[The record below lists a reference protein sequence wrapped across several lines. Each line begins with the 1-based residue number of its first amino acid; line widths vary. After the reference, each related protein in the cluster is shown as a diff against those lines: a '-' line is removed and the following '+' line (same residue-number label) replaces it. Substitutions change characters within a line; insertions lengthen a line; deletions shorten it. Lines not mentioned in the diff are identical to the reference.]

1 MAILKNKTQ
10 GNYTIVSNGILKNQS
25 LSLKDRG
32 LIITLLSL
40 PDNWAFTI
48 NGLSK
53 IIPDG
58 KDSIKNSLKHLEELG
73 YVSKTQSRGEFGK
86 YGNIVIEVH
95 ETPILPI
102 VENPLTEKPSTENP
116 LTEKPLTGKPVPENL
131 SQYNNNKYNTNK
143 SIIHQSI
150 NPSINNQN
158 VDGLVDMDESENYIY
173 LKNLIKK
180 NIEYDI
186 LSDQFKDL
194 TDKDILDQIVDL
206 ITEICS
212 FAKKDILIN
221 GNHIPSALVKTKF
234 LKLDSSNIQY
244 VMEELKKGTS
254 KIKNPHSYLISMLYN
269 AQNTQNVHY
278 QSAVN
283 SDMRNIGSKIYD

>member
-40 PDNWAFTI
+40 PDNWTFTI

-102 VENPLTEKPSTENP
+102 VENPLTEN
-116 LTEKPLTGKPVPENL
+116 PLTGKPVPENL

-150 NPSINNQN
+150 HPSINNQN

>member
-1 MAILKNKTQ
+1 M
-10 GNYTIVSNGILKNQS
+10 
-25 LSLKDRG
+25 
-32 LIITLLSL
+32 
-40 PDNWAFTI
+40 
-48 NGLSK
+48 
-53 IIPDG
+53 
-58 KDSIKNSLKHLEELG
+58 
-73 YVSKTQSRGEFGK
+73 
-86 YGNIVIEVH
+86 IEVH

-102 VENPLTEKPSTENP
+102 VENPLTENPSTENP
-116 LTEKPLTGKPVPENL
+116 LTENPLTGKPVPENL

-150 NPSINNQN
+150 HPSINSQN

>member
-102 VENPLTEKPSTENP
+102 VENPLTENPSTENP
-116 LTEKPLTGKPVPENL
+116 LTENPLTGKPVPENL

-150 NPSINNQN
+150 HPSINNQN

-278 QSAVN
+278 QS
-283 SDMRNIGSKIYD
+283 GSKIYD

>member
-102 VENPLTEKPSTENP
+102 VENPLTEN
-116 LTEKPLTGKPVPENL
+116 PLTGKPVPENL

-150 NPSINNQN
+150 HPLS
-158 VDGLVDMDESENYIY
+158 
-173 LKNLIKK
+173 LI
-180 NIEYDI
+180 
-186 LSDQFKDL
+186 
-194 TDKDILDQIVDL
+194 
-206 ITEICS
+206 
-212 FAKKDILIN
+212 
-221 GNHIPSALVKTKF
+221 HI
-234 LKLDSSNIQY
+234 
-244 VMEELKKGTS
+244 
-254 KIKNPHSYLISMLYN
+254 
-269 AQNTQNVHY
+269 
-278 QSAVN
+278 
-283 SDMRNIGSKIYD
+283 

>member
-102 VENPLTEKPSTENP
+102 VENPLTENPSTE
-116 LTEKPLTGKPVPENL
+116 T
-131 SQYNNNKYNTNK
+131 
-143 SIIHQSI
+143 
-150 NPSINNQN
+150 
-158 VDGLVDMDESENYIY
+158 
-173 LKNLIKK
+173 
-180 NIEYDI
+180 
-186 LSDQFKDL
+186 
-194 TDKDILDQIVDL
+194 
-206 ITEICS
+206 
-212 FAKKDILIN
+212 
-221 GNHIPSALVKTKF
+221 
-234 LKLDSSNIQY
+234 
-244 VMEELKKGTS
+244 
-254 KIKNPHSYLISMLYN
+254 
-269 AQNTQNVHY
+269 
-278 QSAVN
+278 
-283 SDMRNIGSKIYD
+283 R

>member
-10 GNYTIVSNGILKNQS
+10 ENYTIVSNGILKNQS

-102 VENPLTEKPSTENP
+102 VENPLTEN
-116 LTEKPLTGKPVPENL
+116 PLTGKPVPENL

-150 NPSINNQN
+150 HPSINNQN

>member
-73 YVSKTQSRGEFGK
+73 YVSKTQNRGEFGK

-102 VENPLTEKPSTENP
+102 VENPLTEKP

-150 NPSINNQN
+150 HPSINNQN

>member
-73 YVSKTQSRGEFGK
+73 YVSKTQNRGEFGK

-102 VENPLTEKPSTENP
+102 VENP

-150 NPSINNQN
+150 HPSINNQN

>member
-73 YVSKTQSRGEFGK
+73 YVSKTQNRGEFGK

-102 VENPLTEKPSTENP
+102 VEKPSTENP

-150 NPSINNQN
+150 HPSINNQN

>member
-58 KDSIKNSLKHLEELG
+58 KDSIKNSLKHLEKLG
-73 YVSKTQSRGEFGK
+73 YVSKTQNRGEFGK

-102 VENPLTEKPSTENP
+102 VENPLTEN
-116 LTEKPLTGKPVPENL
+116 PLTGKPVPENL

-150 NPSINNQN
+150 HPSINSQN

>member
-102 VENPLTEKPSTENP
+102 VENPSTENP
-116 LTEKPLTGKPVPENL
+116 LTENPLTGKPVPENL

-150 NPSINNQN
+150 HPSINNQN

>member
-73 YVSKTQSRGEFGK
+73 YVSKTQNRSEVGK

-102 VENPLTEKPSTENP
+102 VEKPLTENP
-116 LTEKPLTGKPVPENL
+116 LTGKPLTGKPVPENL

-150 NPSINNQN
+150 HPSINNQN

-173 LKNLIKK
+173 LKNSIKK

>member
-10 GNYTIVSNGILKNQS
+10 GNYTIVSNGILKDQS

-102 VENPLTEKPSTENP
+102 VENPLTEN
-116 LTEKPLTGKPVPENL
+116 PLTGKPVPENL

-150 NPSINNQN
+150 HPSINNQN

>member
-102 VENPLTEKPSTENP
+102 VENPLTENPSTENP
-116 LTEKPLTGKPVPENL
+116 LTENPLTGKPVPENL
-131 SQYNNNKYNTNK
+131 SQYNTNK

-150 NPSINNQN
+150 HPSINNQN

>member
-102 VENPLTEKPSTENP
+102 VENPLTENPSTEN
-116 LTEKPLTGKPVPENL
+116 PLTGKPVPENL

-150 NPSINNQN
+150 HPSINNQN

>member
-86 YGNIVIEVH
+86 YGNIVIEIH

-102 VENPLTEKPSTENP
+102 VENPLTENPSTEN
-116 LTEKPLTGKPVPENL
+116 PLTGKPVPENL

-150 NPSINNQN
+150 HPSINNQN

>member
-58 KDSIKNSLKHLEELG
+58 KDSIKNSLKHLEKLG
-73 YVSKTQSRGEFGK
+73 YVSKTQNRGEFGK

-102 VENPLTEKPSTENP
+102 VENPLTENP
-116 LTEKPLTGKPVPENL
+116 LTENPLTGKPVPENL

-150 NPSINNQN
+150 HPSINSQN

>member
-73 YVSKTQSRGEFGK
+73 YVSKTQNRGEFGK

-102 VENPLTEKPSTENP
+102 VENPLTENP

-150 NPSINNQN
+150 HPSINNQN

>member
-10 GNYTIVSNGILKNQS
+10 GNYTIVSNCILKNQS

-73 YVSKTQSRGEFGK
+73 YVSKTQNRGEFGK

-150 NPSINNQN
+150 HPSINNQN

>member
-180 NIEYDI
+180 NIEYYI

>member
-1 MAILKNKTQ
+1 MAIFKNKTQ
-10 GNYTIVSNGILKNQS
+10 GNYTIVSNGILKNQL

-73 YVSKTQSRGEFGK
+73 YVSKTQNRGEFGK

-116 LTEKPLTGKPVPENL
+116 LTGKPVPENL

-150 NPSINNQN
+150 HPSINNQN

>member
-73 YVSKTQSRGEFGK
+73 YVSKTQNRGEFGK

-150 NPSINNQN
+150 HPSINNQN

-194 TDKDILDQIVDL
+194 TDIDILDQIVDL

>member
-102 VENPLTEKPSTENP
+102 VENPLTDN
-116 LTEKPLTGKPVPENL
+116 PLTGKPVPENL

-150 NPSINNQN
+150 HPSINNQN

>member
-102 VENPLTEKPSTENP
+102 VENPLT
-116 LTEKPLTGKPVPENL
+116 GKPVPENL

-150 NPSINNQN
+150 HPSINNQN